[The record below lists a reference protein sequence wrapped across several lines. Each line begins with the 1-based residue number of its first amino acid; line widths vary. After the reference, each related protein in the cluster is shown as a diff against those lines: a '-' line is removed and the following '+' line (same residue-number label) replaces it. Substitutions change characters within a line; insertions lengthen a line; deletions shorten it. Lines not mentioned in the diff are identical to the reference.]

1 MSPVISNTSP
11 LTNLA
16 IIGHL
21 VLVRTQLTRV
31 VVPQAVW
38 EEMLALPHP
47 EARTAL
53 LSSQTEGWLQVATL
67 ANVAMAASLRLA
79 GLDPGESEAIALA
92 VETSA
97 SLLLMDEK
105 KGRIAA
111 RRLGVPVSG
120 ALAIL
125 AAARRAGQISSAR
138 TEIARLRTEAGFFI
152 SSQVEVHTLRL
163 AGEL

>member
-16 IIGHL
+16 VIRHL
-21 VLVRTQLTRV
+21 GLVRAQLTRV

-38 EEMLALPHP
+38 QEMLALPHP
-47 EARTAL
+47 EARSAL
-53 LSSQTEGWLQVATL
+53 LSSQTEGWLQVGTL

-125 AAARRAGQISSAR
+125 AAARRAGQIPSAK
-138 TEIARLRTEAGFFI
+138 TAIVRLRTEAGFYI
-152 SSQVEVHTLRL
+152 SSQVEIHTLRL

>member
-1 MSPVISNTSP
+1 
-11 LTNLA
+11 
-16 IIGHL
+16 
-21 VLVRTQLTRV
+21 VRTQLTRV

-47 EARTAL
+47 DARTAL

-67 ANVAMAASLRLA
+67 ANLAMAASLRLA
-79 GLDPGESEAIALA
+79 GLDQGESEAIALA

-120 ALAIL
+120 ALAIV

-138 TEIARLRTEAGFFI
+138 TEIARLRTEAGFSI
-152 SSQVEVHTLRL
+152 SSPVEVHSTPL
-163 AGEL
+163 AFMG